1 MRSSFAGAAVAAS
14 VFCIIVAKSPQ
25 LATDP
30 FRRGATPATQGNQPD
45 ERRAY
50 RHAVVKNGVYSSRE
64 AQSAVR
70 SDAVVR
76 AHYSDIQAPKL
87 RPISSPGKPMF
98 VSYRRGDRVYWT
110 SHRVRVPE
118 GESLLTDGTNIIRAR
133 CGNRLAEIPQE
144 PVEARD
150 QQPSEGELAQIE
162 EIATTL
168 PMAPMSIPSPLDP
181 PSGGYAGQTSNTAAP
196 TTAAQQ
202 RGATGAV
209 ARSWSPFMNGVS
221 GLVVPKATV
230 PSGTSE
236 SFVASEITYPNTPT
250 PVTGKPSEQAPRG
263 FGTESSGNGRDPSV
277 DASAPGQRPD
287 PVAGGAGSGPFSKSE
302 TVGYLVIVGPQEA
315 GATASAWY
323 EGPPPTSGGEGP
335 DGVGALALTRVDRVD
350 EKTTSEPLVHT
361 PEPSSLVLFAPALV
375 AIWGLRRRATR
386 RPRLLV

>member
-1 MRSSFAGAAVAAS
+1 
-14 VFCIIVAKSPQ
+14 
-25 LATDP
+25 
-30 FRRGATPATQGNQPD
+30 
-45 ERRAY
+45 
-50 RHAVVKNGVYSSRE
+50 
-64 AQSAVR
+64 
-70 SDAVVR
+70 
-76 AHYSDIQAPKL
+76 
-87 RPISSPGKPMF
+87 MF

-110 SHRVRVPE
+110 SHRVRVPRRGISPDRRNE
-118 GESLLTDGTNIIRAR
+118 HHSRPLRESP
-133 CGNRLAEIPQE
+133 CEIPQE

-202 RGATGAV
+202 RGATRAV

-236 SFVASEITYPNTPT
+236 SFVASEINVPEHST
-250 PVTGKPSEQAPRG
+250 PVTGSHPSRRLADSEPKVQETGGIPRS
-263 FGTESSGNGRDPSV
+263 TRRLQDNARSGS
-277 DASAPGQRPD
+277 
-287 PVAGGAGSGPFSKSE
+287 GGAGSGPFSKSE
-302 TVGYLVIVGPQEA
+302 TVGYLVAVGPPEA

-335 DGVGALALTRVDRVD
+335 DGVGALAAD
-350 EKTTSEPLVHT
+350 EGRP
-361 PEPSSLVLFAPALV
+361 
-375 AIWGLRRRATR
+375 RRRENDLGAARSYSGAIEPGANCPGHGRDLGTPATTR
-386 RPRLLV
+386 RAVLGCSSDSCTGLATYFFIPRAVLGGVIPLARRYPTIFP